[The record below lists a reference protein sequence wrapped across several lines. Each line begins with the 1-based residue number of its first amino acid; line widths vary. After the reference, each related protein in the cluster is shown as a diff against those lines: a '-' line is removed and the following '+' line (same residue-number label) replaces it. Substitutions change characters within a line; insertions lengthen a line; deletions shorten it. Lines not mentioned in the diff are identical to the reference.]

1 MVTQGKHTRINII
14 LRPDCDSVRM
24 TQIKK
29 GYKEEAIELNS
40 ALLYLY
46 IHMYNT
52 YCSWVLLR
60 PILYE

>member
-1 MVTQGKHTRINII
+1 MVTQGKHTKINIL

-29 GYKEEAIELNS
+29 GYTTEAIELNS

-46 IHMYNT
+46 IQMY
-52 YCSWVLLR
+52 
-60 PILYE
+60 I

>member
-29 GYKEEAIELNS
+29 GYKEEAIRQSDLKLNKRERER
-40 ALLYLY
+40 
-46 IHMYNT
+46 M
-52 YCSWVLLR
+52 
-60 PILYE
+60 PD